1 LKIGPQE
8 IEDIALGAAVLGTGG
23 GGDPYIGKLL
33 AIDAVEKNGD
43 VELIDPQKVNDHD
56 FFVCIAAMGAPTV
69 IVEKIPSGSEAV
81 LALKELE
88 KYLNKKVSAI
98 VPIEQG
104 GLNSQIPI
112 AVAAKLNLPMVDCDG
127 MGRAFPEVQMVT
139 FHLYGISATPMVVCD
154 ERKNSVL
161 IKACD
166 NLWAERL
173 ARAVTVQMG
182 GSAFTASFPMEGF
195 QLKQACIPNSVTLS
209 IKIGKT
215 IREARSKGFNP
226 IESLVK
232 LLSGKIIF
240 RGKIV
245 DVIRRTQ
252 AGFTRGE
259 VKLEGLEEHS
269 GRTLVIDFQN
279 ENLIAKLNGKIIA
292 TVPDLITILDT
303 ETGTPITTEGLK
315 YGQRVTVIGIPC
327 NEKWRTKKGLETV
340 GPRYFGY
347 NVEYVPL
354 EQVGD
359 VN

>member
-1 LKIGPQE
+1 
-8 IEDIALGAAVLGTGG
+8 
-23 GGDPYIGKLL
+23 
-33 AIDAVEKNGD
+33 
-43 VELIDPQKVNDHD
+43 
-56 FFVCIAAMGAPTV
+56 M
-69 IVEKIPSGSEAV
+69 
-81 LALKELE
+81 
-88 KYLNKKVSAI
+88 
-98 VPIEQG
+98 
-104 GLNSQIPI
+104 
-112 AVAAKLNLPMVDCDG
+112 
-127 MGRAFPEVQMVT
+127 
-139 FHLYGISATPMVVCD
+139 
-154 ERKNSVL
+154 
-161 IKACD
+161 
-166 NLWAERL
+166 
-173 ARAVTVQMG
+173 
-182 GSAFTASFPMEGF
+182 
-195 QLKQACIPNSVTLS
+195 
-209 IKIGKT
+209 
-215 IREARSKGFNP
+215 
-226 IESLVK
+226 
-232 LLSGKIIF
+232 
-240 RGKIV
+240 V